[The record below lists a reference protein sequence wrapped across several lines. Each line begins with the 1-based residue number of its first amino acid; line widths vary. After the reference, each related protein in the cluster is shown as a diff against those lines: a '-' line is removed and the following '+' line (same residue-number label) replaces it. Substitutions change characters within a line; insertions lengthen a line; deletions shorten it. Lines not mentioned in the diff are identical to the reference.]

1 MIVNKNGSRSKIV
14 LRKGES
20 IDGYINIHIEEARK
34 KSSKSSFGLVK
45 IWYFMVV
52 VWKITF
58 FLSCVIISL
67 FLVVAFF
74 STVQYF
80 RWSDDTTTLR
90 SSCYFGCH
98 EILWRHLCLGCAN
111 KQLILLWFRICIN
124 ISCVIWLKRWIL
136 IFWEKSFVPF
146 YLTKIEEWYFVQ
158 NFELWCGKNGIKESC
173 NHWDN

>member
-1 MIVNKNGSRSKIV
+1 M
-14 LRKGES
+14 RKGES

-34 KSSKSSFGLVK
+34 KSSKSTLGLVK

-98 EILWRHLCLGCAN
+98 EILWRHLCLDCAN
-111 KQLILLWFRICIN
+111 KQLILLWFVKIHIKS
-124 ISCVIWLKRWIL
+124 SCGWLLAVYRLRFKEK
-136 IFWEKSFVPF
+136 IFSALFVL
-146 YLTKIEEWYFVQ
+146 YSKL
-158 NFELWCGKNGIKESC
+158 KN
-173 NHWDN
+173 